1 MTTPNYDYYGMVAST
16 WDLWRDDT
24 SNWSDRF
31 FYLDIIRQY
40 GQPVLDIGCG
50 TGRLILDYLA
60 EGVDTDGVDNSAEML
75 AICRAKADKLGLPP
89 NLYQQDMQTL
99 DLPRK
104 YRTILAPS
112 SALQLVTDADKLR
125 EALRHI
131 VTHLAPGGALVGSF
145 SFEPREGD
153 PLDSGWHLLF
163 EKVRPEDGATVRSWV
178 HEWHEPDKQLWYTE
192 QRFEVELNGDV
203 IAREEQRRSP
213 EGRWYSQAQA
223 AQVFAEAGL
232 TDIQL
237 FHGFENK
244 PATAEDKLFCVLGVK
259 R

>member
-1 MTTPNYDYYGMVAST
+1 MATPDYDYYGMVAST

-31 FYLDIIRQY
+31 FYLDIIRHY
-40 GQPVLDIGCG
+40 GQPVLDMGCG

-60 EGVDTDGVDNSAEML
+60 QGVDTDGVDNSAEML
-75 AICRAKADKLGLPP
+75 AMCRSKAAQKGLSP
-89 NLYQQDMQTL
+89 NLYQQTMEAL
-99 DLPRK
+99 NLPRK

-112 SALQLVTDADKLR
+112 SVLQLVTDANKFR
-125 EALRHI
+125 EALRRI
-131 VTHLAPGGALVGSF
+131 VAHLEPSGALVGSF
-145 SFEPREGD
+145 SFEPRVGD
-153 PLDSGWHLLF
+153 PLDGGWQLLF

-178 HEWHEPDKQLWYTE
+178 HEWHELDRQLWYTE
-192 QRFEVELNGDV
+192 QRFEVELNGHV
-203 IAREEQRRSP
+203 IAREEQRRLP

-223 AQVFAEAGL
+223 AQLFAEAGL
-232 TDIQL
+232 TDVQL

-244 PATAEDKLFCVLGVK
+244 PASPEDTLFCALGVK